1 MAETFLDMVRTNTL
15 VVNDAETRRLNAR
28 TLDQIIKRVG
38 DAEKL
43 KQMSALAIEFSDEFF
58 NGVMETSR
66 RGGRFYTSRLVVEQA
81 DFVIR
86 GSGKVATVDLDVEA
100 YKLRL
105 EEVRDA
111 RDSVALVCM
120 NDDLRVRIDETVN
133 LGMRSMLYPLVTN
146 MVLGVSFL

>member
-1 MAETFLDMVRTNTL
+1 MAETFLDMVRKNTL

-66 RGGRFYTSRLVVEQA
+66 RGGRFYTSGLVVEQA
-81 DFVIR
+81 EFIIR
-86 GSGKVATVDLDVEA
+86 VTGKVASIDFDAEA
-100 YKLRL
+100 YRLRL
-105 EEVRDA
+105 AEVRDA
-111 RDSVALVCM
+111 RDSVALACM
-120 NDDLRVRIDETVN
+120 NDELRVRIGETQR
-133 LGMRSMLYPLVTN
+133 LGLRGGHHPFVTN
-146 MVLGVSFL
+146 VVLGVSFL